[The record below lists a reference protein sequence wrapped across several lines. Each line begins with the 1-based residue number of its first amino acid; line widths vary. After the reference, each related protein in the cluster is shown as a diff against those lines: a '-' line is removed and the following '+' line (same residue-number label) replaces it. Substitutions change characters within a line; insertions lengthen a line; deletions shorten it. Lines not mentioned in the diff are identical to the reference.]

1 MKILKEMH
9 PEVNFEKEQNLVGDM
24 ILDSFDLVSLISE
37 VEEAYEVRISQK
49 ILFRRTL
56 IPPGCVPIQV
66 RIHCLF
72 TNIVLRSHWTRFRT
86 NETFLRY
93 VLLCRPMKP
102 LNLCM
107 FPLRL

>member
-49 ILFRRTL
+49 ITEKWM
-56 IPPGCVPIQV
+56 
-66 RIHCLF
+66 
-72 TNIVLRSHWTRFRT
+72 RSHSSTH
-86 NETFLRY
+86 
-93 VLLCRPMKP
+93 P
-102 LNLCM
+102 LSVSCAFNLTG
-107 FPLRL
+107 